1 MPRGADSWHQG
12 SCDGSSCRAGR
23 VTDKNGERVSPPPGL
38 CKAEPATTA
47 TCGSLPAV
55 LTPALLS
62 LCHCHHIRS
71 VHSSSW
77 WGGGRSK
84 AGSVQ
89 SSPSLG
95 TGTRAGACWN
105 VREGCPQ
112 EHGPQVGALPAGWS
126 EGSAPAVVRG
136 KASWDSNAAAV
147 NVRTPGHLQVCTLPR
162 SSPWGPRMVP

>member
-1 MPRGADSWHQG
+1 MSFREGSAEMPRGADSWHQG

-77 WGGGRSK
+77 WGGGGQKLVLFSPLQVWGQGQGLGL
-84 AGSVQ
+84 AGMSE
-89 SSPSLG
+89 
-95 TGTRAGACWN
+95 RAVPKNMA
-105 VREGCPQ
+105 PK
-112 EHGPQVGALPAGWS
+112 
-126 EGSAPAVVRG
+126 SAPCQLAGQRAVLLLWSVGRPHG
-136 KASWDSNAAAV
+136 TAMQ
-147 NVRTPGHLQVCTLPR
+147 PQ
-162 SSPWGPRMVP
+162 